1 MAKVSSDAKSR
12 QSLETRSR
20 PRGDGGNGR
29 ERRKIALA
37 LQGGG
42 SHGAFTWGALD
53 RLLEEPSLEIVGIS
67 GTSAG
72 AMNAAVL
79 ADGLRRGGHEGARA
93 ALRNYWRDVGDLPGL
108 ASLLGPQFG
117 HGTRVWHFDYSPIYL
132 WLDLLNRVL
141 SPYQTNVL
149 NYHPLRAVLE
159 RIDFAGLRSDA
170 ASARVFIAATNVRT
184 GLRRLFTNE
193 ELSVDVLLASACLPD
208 VFQAVEI
215 DGEPYWDG
223 GYSANPAL
231 SPLYLRTD
239 ATDVVI
245 FGINPLLRETV
256 PKDARAIV
264 NRVNEI
270 SFNSTFMLELAAIA
284 FIDDLIDEA
293 AIEATRYKRL
303 LIHKIEDYGSLSRL
317 GASSKMNNDP
327 RFLHRLH
334 AIGRNAADN
343 WLKAHL
349 DDVGKQST
357 VDLTPL
363 LPLRE
368 GFAARPLVDTSP
380 ALAQLQPA
388 F

>member
-1 MAKVSSDAKSR
+1 M
-12 QSLETRSR
+12 
-20 PRGDGGNGR
+20 
-29 ERRKIALA
+29 
-37 LQGGG
+37 
-42 SHGAFTWGALD
+42 
-53 RLLEEPSLEIVGIS
+53 
-67 GTSAG
+67 
-72 AMNAAVL
+72 
-79 ADGLRRGGHEGARA
+79 
-93 ALRNYWRDVGDLPGL
+93 
-108 ASLLGPQFG
+108 
-117 HGTRVWHFDYSPIYL
+117 
-132 WLDLLNRVL
+132 
-141 SPYQTNVL
+141 
-149 NYHPLRAVLE
+149 
-159 RIDFAGLRSDA
+159 
-170 ASARVFIAATNVRT
+170 AAT
-184 GLRRLFTNE
+184 
-193 ELSVDVLLASACLPD
+193 A
-208 VFQAVEI
+208 
-215 DGEPYWDG
+215 
-223 GYSANPAL
+223 ANPAL
-231 SPLYLRTD
+231 SPLYLRTE

-293 AIEATRYKRL
+293 AIEAGRYKRL
-303 LIHKIEDYGSLSRL
+303 LIHKIEDYGSLAQL

-357 VDLTPL
+357 VDLSPL

-368 GFAARPLVDTSP
+368 GFAARPLLDTSP
-380 ALAQLQPA
+380 ALAQLQPT